1 VKGVRKNN
9 VRRIWNRLV
18 RDSEGQAL
26 TEFVIVLPVI
36 CMMFLFSLWFF
47 ELVVVKIKT
56 QEAARY
62 AAFEATSYPLHDYK
76 QGGTALGSLA
86 GTMSQEISAEATLR
100 YADLDSSTTVPLGS
114 GMMALS
120 WAPPL
125 GMAPV
130 VSVWDSSEPTI
141 YDGGGATGPLI
152 QFGFKAAGWLV
163 DLISGL
169 AYTNSNKYA
178 QQLIAVGNNMGGARQ
193 SRMFGAS
200 SWGFNKSGYVQS
212 MAIVTVGNAWCN
224 AGIQGMLIPADACT
238 QTISEKYALLADSWR
253 LHDGADVDNSK
264 TNSGYYKQVERM
276 YFLGGTTQNTAK
288 TIFGEVTGDLLL
300 VGKDV
305 ATNAPLGAI
314 LLAPYIKD
322 FFKPTLVSKSYGSS
336 ATSGQ
341 ISVSEDDGDAKYDT
355 SPAGSTNGGGDLI
368 KAYKDTRDA
377 RGEHFMGC
385 KEPMKLGCTDSLS
398 QDNPFG
404 DYIVRN

>member
-1 VKGVRKNN
+1 MRVRKASW
-9 VRRIWNRLV
+9 RRIWGRL
-18 RDSEGQAL
+18 RGDCRGQAL
-26 TEFVIVLPVI
+26 TEFVIVLPIIV
-36 CMMFLFSLWFF
+36 MMFLFSLWFF
-47 ELVVVKIKT
+47 ELVVVKIKV

-76 QGGTALGSLA
+76 QGGSALTSLA
-86 GTMSQEISAEATLR
+86 GTMSQEVSAEATKR
-100 YADLDSSTTVPLGS
+100 YSDLDSSTTTSLPS

-120 WAPPL
+120 WAPPQ

-130 VSVWDSSEPTI
+130 VSVWSSSEPLI
-141 YDGGGATGPLI
+141 YDGGGVTGPLI
-152 QFGFKAAGWLV
+152 QFGFQAAGWLV

-169 AYTNSNKYA
+169 AYTNSNTYA
-178 QQLIAVGNNMGGARQ
+178 QSLIAVGNNMGGGRQ
-193 SRMFGAS
+193 ARMFGAS

-224 AGIQGMLIPADACT
+224 QGIQGMLIPADACT

-253 LHDGADVDNSK
+253 LHDGADVDNTK

-276 YFLGGTTQNTAK
+276 YFLGGTTKTTAQ
-288 TIFGEVTGDLLL
+288 TLFTGVTTPLLTTGAEV
-300 VGKDV
+300 V
-305 ATNAPLGAI
+305 AFAPLSA
-314 LLAPYIKD
+314 LMTQYIGD

-341 ISVSEDDGDAKYDT
+341 IEVSEDDGDDKYDT
-355 SPAGSTNGGGDLI
+355 SPAGSTDGGGDLI

-377 RGEHFMGC
+377 RGEYFMGC